1 MSNAANTKLM
11 LEMRKE
17 KLSEDQAMQE
27 IYDMMDEDARNRD
40 LNGLVGS
47 FVGAAVG
54 FGIGGFQGA
63 YVGYNLGGNLAYA
76 APQEFDP
83 SDLDDPR
90 LEGGLFDPLAMDSFK
105 DDVLYADAAEDIAMY
120 QDTVGDLF
128 SVAMNYSKLPGKGE
142 SWDKIAETFKV

>member
-27 IYDMMDEDARNRD
+27 IYDMMDEDARDRD
-40 LNGLVGS
+40 LYGLVGS

-63 YVGYNLGGNLAYA
+63 YMGYNLGGNLAYA

-83 SDLDDPR
+83 SDLDDPTGFCSLLQQIQEQLLR
-90 LEGGLFDPLAMDSFK
+90 R
-105 DDVLYADAAEDIAMY
+105 
-120 QDTVGDLF
+120 
-128 SVAMNYSKLPGKGE
+128 
-142 SWDKIAETFKV
+142 